1 MSPQPYPIC
10 ASFLA
15 SSPRKPTF
23 KRVRSTSFPSDTT
36 IHISEILP
44 HLLKIF
50 AWISSVI
57 LCVGFSIRLLKF
69 SLLSLL
75 LTSHQILNSS
85 HEKLYPSRRYLFTL
99 SPTHCLV
106 KQLSIFKA
114 NSRNMMEKTLKL
126 KLLLDFHLPLPF
138 LKWSSSAYTI
148 EYRVCTGGTGCNG
161 SRPCMW
167 IVQYYQAVQG
177 YPLHLH
183 KFPWL
188 HDFLINWRFGWIL
201 KT

>member
-1 MSPQPYPIC
+1 MNTQWRIFPIFLDFISPTDWEISDTKSVTTTLSNLV
-10 ASFLA
+10 ASYLT

-23 KRVRSTSFPSDTT
+23 KRVRSTSFPSDIT

-99 SPTHCLV
+99 LPTHCLV
-106 KQLSIFKA
+106 NQLSIFKA
-114 NSRNMMEKTLKL
+114 NSRYMMEKI
-126 KLLLDFHLPLPF
+126 
-138 LKWSSSAYTI
+138 SS
-148 EYRVCTGGTGCNG
+148 
-161 SRPCMW
+161 
-167 IVQYYQAVQG
+167 
-177 YPLHLH
+177 
-183 KFPWL
+183 
-188 HDFLINWRFGWIL
+188 
-201 KT
+201 